1 MPLKEKNVCIL
12 EWFFTSLSLILA
24 IGAQNAFVLKQG
36 IKKKEHIFVVCL
48 ICALCDALLIFAGV
62 FGFAQVI
69 QKFELVRQVAI
80 YGGFIFL
87 FIYSLKSLYA
97 AFRNSQSLRPSAQ
110 HESKFSKIVLLTLA
124 FTWLNPHVYLDT
136 MLLIGSVS
144 IKFGGENIIFGIGAS
159 LASLV
164 FFFSL
169 GYGARVLAPIFA
181 KEISWKILEIFVGI
195 VMLVIAFS
203 LLFAKV

>member
-1 MPLKEKNVCIL
+1 MSAF
-12 EWFFTSLSLILA
+12 WSGFFTSLSLILA

-36 IKKKEHIFVVCL
+36 IKKEHVF
-48 ICALCDALLIFAGV
+48 AFSDALLIFAGV
-62 FGFAQVI
+62 FGFAKVI
-69 QKFELVRQVAI
+69 QKFELFKQVAI

-87 FIYSLKSLYA
+87 FVYSLKSLYS
-97 AFRNSQSLRPSAQ
+97 AFKNPKSLLPSVQ

-136 MLLIGSVS
+136 MLLIGSIS
-144 IKFGGENIIFGIGAS
+144 TKFGNENIIFGIGAS
-159 LASLV
+159 LASLF

-169 GYGARVLAPIFA
+169 GYGARVLAPVFA

-195 VMLVIAFS
+195 IMLIIAFS
-203 LLFAKV
+203 LLFTKV

>member
-1 MPLKEKNVCIL
+1 MKISAF
-12 EWFFTSLSLILA
+12 WSGFFTSLSLILA

-36 IKKKEHIFVVCL
+36 IKKEHVFAVCL
-48 ICALCDALLIFAGV
+48 ICALGDALLIFAGV
-62 FGFAQVI
+62 I
-69 QKFELVRQVAI
+69 QKFELVKQVAI

-87 FIYSLKSLYA
+87 FVYSLKSLYS
-97 AFRNSQSLRPSAQ
+97 AFKNPKSLLPSVQ

-136 MLLIGSVS
+136 MLLIGSIS
-144 IKFGGENIIFGIGAS
+144 TKFGNENIIFGIGAS
-159 LASLV
+159 LASLF

-169 GYGARVLAPIFA
+169 GYGARVLAPVFA

>member
-1 MPLKEKNVCIL
+1 MPCLYLLV
-12 EWFFTSLSLILA
+12 FFG
-24 IGAQNAFVLKQG
+24 IG
-36 IKKKEHIFVVCL
+36 
-48 ICALCDALLIFAGV
+48 
-62 FGFAQVI
+62 QVI
-69 QKFELVRQVAI
+69 QKFTFIKQVAI
-80 YGGFIFL
+80 YGGFAFL
-87 FIYSLKSLYA
+87 FAYGFKSLYS
-97 AFRNSQSLRPSAQ
+97 AFKNHKSLIPSTNY
-110 HESKFSKIVLLTLA
+110 EDKFSKIVLLTLA

-144 IKFGGENIIFGIGAS
+144 IKFGDKNIIFGIGAS
-159 LASLV
+159 FASLV

>member
-1 MPLKEKNVCIL
+1 MSAF
-12 EWFFTSLSLILA
+12 WSGFFTSLSLILA

-36 IKKKEHIFVVCL
+36 IKKEHVFAVCL
-48 ICALCDALLIFAGV
+48 ICALGDTLLIFAGV
-62 FGFAQVI
+62 FGFAKVI
-69 QKFELVRQVAI
+69 QKFELFKQVAI

-87 FIYSLKSLYA
+87 FVYSLKSLYSV
-97 AFRNSQSLRPSAQ
+97 FKNPKSLLPSVQ

-136 MLLIGSVS
+136 MLLIGSIS
-144 IKFGGENIIFGIGAS
+144 TKFGNENIIFGIGAS
-159 LASLV
+159 LASLF

-169 GYGARVLAPIFA
+169 GYGARVLAPVFA

-195 VMLVIAFS
+195 IMLIIAFS
-203 LLFAKV
+203 LLFTKV

>member
-1 MPLKEKNVCIL
+1 MKISAF
-12 EWFFTSLSLILA
+12 WSGFFTSLSLILA

-36 IKKKEHIFVVCL
+36 IKKEHVFAVCL
-48 ICALCDALLIFAGV
+48 ICALGDALLIFAGV
-62 FGFAQVI
+62 I
-69 QKFELVRQVAI
+69 QKFELVKQVAI

-87 FIYSLKSLYA
+87 FVYSLKSLYS
-97 AFRNSQSLRPSAQ
+97 AFKNPKSLLPSVQ

-136 MLLIGSVS
+136 MLLIGSIS
-144 IKFGGENIIFGIGAS
+144 TKFGNENIIFGIGAS
-159 LASLV
+159 LASLF

-169 GYGARVLAPIFA
+169 GYGARVLAPVFA

-195 VMLVIAFS
+195 IMLLIAFS
-203 LLFAKV
+203 LLFTKV

>member
-1 MPLKEKNVCIL
+1 MKISAFLSG
-12 EWFFTSLSLILA
+12 FFTSLSLILA

-36 IKKKEHIFVVCL
+36 IKKEHVFAVCL
-48 ICALCDALLIFAGV
+48 ICALGDALLIFAGV
-62 FGFAQVI
+62 I
-69 QKFELVRQVAI
+69 QKFELVKQVAI

-87 FIYSLKSLYA
+87 FVYSLKSLYSA
-97 AFRNSQSLRPSAQ
+97 LKNPKSLLPSVQ

-136 MLLIGSVS
+136 MLLIGSIS
-144 IKFGGENIIFGIGAS
+144 TKFGNENIIFGIGAS
-159 LASLV
+159 LASLF

-169 GYGARVLAPIFA
+169 GYGARVLAPVFA

-195 VMLVIAFS
+195 IMLIIAFS
-203 LLFAKV
+203 LLFTKV

>member
-1 MPLKEKNVCIL
+1 MSAF
-12 EWFFTSLSLILA
+12 WSGFFTSLSLILA

-36 IKKKEHIFVVCL
+36 IKKEHVFVVCL

-87 FIYSLKSLYA
+87 FMYGLKSLYA
-97 AFRNSQSLRPSAQ
+97 AFRNSQSLRPSVQ

-144 IKFGGENIIFGIGAS
+144 TKFGGENITFGIGAS
-159 LASLV
+159 FASLV

-203 LLFAKV
+203 LLFVKV

>member
-1 MPLKEKNVCIL
+1 MKISAF
-12 EWFFTSLSLILA
+12 WSGFFTSLSLILA

-36 IKKKEHIFVVCL
+36 IKKEHVFAVCL
-48 ICALCDALLIFAGV
+48 ICALGDALLIFAGV
-62 FGFAQVI
+62 I
-69 QKFELVRQVAI
+69 QKFELVKQVAI

-87 FIYSLKSLYA
+87 FVYSLKSLYS
-97 AFRNSQSLRPSAQ
+97 AFKNPKSLLPSVQ

-136 MLLIGSVS
+136 MLLIGSIS
-144 IKFGGENIIFGIGAS
+144 TKFGNENIIFGIGAS
-159 LASLV
+159 LASLF

-169 GYGARVLAPIFA
+169 GYGARVLTPVFA

-195 VMLVIAFS
+195 IMLIIAFS
-203 LLFAKV
+203 LLFTKV

>member
-1 MPLKEKNVCIL
+1 MSAF
-12 EWFFTSLSLILA
+12 WSGFFTSLSLILA

-36 IKKKEHIFVVCL
+36 IKKEHVFAVCL
-48 ICALCDALLIFAGV
+48 ICALGDALLIFAGV
-62 FGFAQVI
+62 I
-69 QKFELVRQVAI
+69 QKFELVKQVAI

-87 FIYSLKSLYA
+87 FVYSLKSLYS
-97 AFRNSQSLRPSAQ
+97 AFKNPKSLLPSVQ

-136 MLLIGSVS
+136 MLLIGSIS
-144 IKFGGENIIFGIGAS
+144 TKFGNENIIFGIGAS
-159 LASLV
+159 LASLF

-169 GYGARVLAPIFA
+169 GYGARVLAPVFA

-195 VMLVIAFS
+195 IMLIIAFS
-203 LLFAKV
+203 LLFTKV